1 MMSGRSAGVKLDVT
15 KNRFQNAIEILNDC
29 IQACN
34 SCLTDCLL
42 EQELSM
48 LVDCIELDRD
58 CADICS
64 LTVQYLSRD
73 SRFAPEIAKECA
85 MICDACA
92 KECEKH
98 AADME
103 HCRVCAEI
111 CHRCAD
117 ECRKVAATV

>member
-1 MMSGRSAGVKLDVT
+1 MQGDSSTVMLDVRQ
-15 KNRFQNAIEILNDC
+15 NRFQSTIEILNDC

-42 EQELSM
+42 EPDISM

-58 CADICS
+58 CADICALIS
-64 LTVQYLSRD
+64 QYLSRD
-73 SRFAPEIAKECA
+73 SRFAIELAKQCA
-85 MICDACA
+85 IVCEACA

-103 HCRVCAEI
+103 HCRECAVI
-111 CHRCAD
+111 CRDCAQ
-117 ECRKVAATV
+117 ECNRIAETP

>member
-1 MMSGRSAGVKLDVT
+1 MPGRSAGVMLDVRQN
-15 KNRFQNAIEILNDC
+15 KFQSTLEILNDC

-42 EQELSM
+42 EQEIAM

-64 LTVQYLSRD
+64 LTSQYLSRD
-73 SRFAPEIAKECA
+73 SRFAPKLAEQCA
-85 MICDACA
+85 VVCDACA

-98 AADME
+98 ADHME
-103 HCRVCAEI
+103 HCKQCALI
-111 CHRCAD
+111 CRSCAA
-117 ECRKVAATV
+117 ECRKIASMM